1 MMKKVFQIGSKVF
14 GQGAPKI
21 CVPIVAESQE
31 QIWKNAE
38 KISGLGTDLAE
49 WRVDFYKDVLDA
61 EKVAVTLKGVKK
73 RLGDKALLFTF
84 RTKGEGGCRAIAP
97 GDYDRLNEMAA
108 LAGADLVDVEAFFEE
123 EQSAKRI
130 KKIQAAGARVIASCH
145 DFQKTPAVEEM
156 VMRLQ
161 RMEELGADAV
171 KLAVMPAK
179 RQDVL
184 NLLQATLTAWERLS
198 VPVVTMSMGDLGVIS
213 RISGSLTG
221 SAMTFAAAGAVSAP
235 GQIPVEAVAEIQKF
249 LNKETKM

>member
-1 MMKKVFQIGSKVF
+1 
-14 GQGAPKI
+14 
-21 CVPIVAESQE
+21 
-31 QIWKNAE
+31 
-38 KISGLGTDLAE
+38 
-49 WRVDFYKDVLDA
+49 
-61 EKVAVTLKGVKK
+61 
-73 RLGDKALLFTF
+73 
-84 RTKGEGGCRAIAP
+84 
-97 GDYDRLNEMAA
+97 
-108 LAGADLVDVEAFFEE
+108 
-123 EQSAKRI
+123 
-130 KKIQAAGARVIASCH
+130 
-145 DFQKTPAVEEM
+145 M

-235 GQIPVEAVAEIQKF
+235 GQIPVEAVAEIQNF